1 MPRRIVLPASV
12 DEQDFALINAW
23 QRDFPL
29 DSRPFA
35 HIAAA
40 HQLTES
46 DILLRYRRLIAAGV
60 ISRVGPVFAPNS
72 LGASALVALAAP
84 PAELEEV
91 ALRVSSETAVNHN
104 YEREHRYNLWFV
116 VTASDRTQLAATV
129 AGIAS
134 DTGCPVLTLPLEEEF
149 HIDLGFD
156 LSTVAGKLGAPGAGG
171 LSQPV
176 SFSAAD
182 RPQLS
187 PAERELA
194 RRLQSGLELV
204 AQPFAALATAL
215 DTSEGFILG
224 CLERWLESGILRRFG
239 VVVRHHE
246 LGLAANAMCVWDVPD
261 DQVSALGRALAA
273 EPAVTLCYRRRR
285 VLPGWPY
292 NLFCMIHGHARDEVL
307 AAREEICRRHGLEAL
322 RQDVLFSRRRFK
334 QTGARYL
341 VDKETA
347 DV

>member
-12 DEQDFALINAW
+12 DEHDFALINAW

-29 DSRPFA
+29 DPRPFA
-35 HIAAA
+35 RIAAA
-40 HQLTES
+40 HQLTE
-46 DILLRYRRLIAAGV
+46 DEVLLRYRRLIAAGV

-84 PAELEEV
+84 PAELEAV
-91 ALRVSSETAVNHN
+91 ALRVSSEAAVNHN

-116 VTASDRTQLAATV
+116 VTASDRAQLATTV
-129 AGIAS
+129 ASISS

-156 LSTVAGKLGAPGAGG
+156 LTTVAGKLGGSGAAAK
-171 LSQPV
+171 LQPV

-182 RPQLS
+182 RPQLNL
-187 PAERELA
+187 AERELA
-194 RRLQSGLELV
+194 RRLQGGLELV
-204 AQPFAALATAL
+204 AQPFAGLATAL
-215 DTSEGFILG
+215 GTHENFIVDN
-224 CLERWLESGILRRFG
+224 LERWLENGILRRFG

-261 DQVSALGRALAA
+261 DKVSVLGRALAA
-273 EPAVTLCYRRRR
+273 EPAVTLCYRRPR

-307 AAREEICRRHGLEAL
+307 AAREDICRRHGLQEL